1 MSQLVTITHEDLLHQ
16 AKLSGQIPT
25 LVEGIITRQEI
36 AKAAKEAGIKVE
48 AEELQKAADLFR
60 VMKKLKSAED
70 TWVWLQKN
78 SLSLDDFEEIIY
90 NSIISS
96 KLSNHLFAEQ
106 VKPYFFA
113 HKTDYIS
120 AVLYEVVLDDQDLA
134 MELFYAIQ
142 EEEISFFEV
151 ARQHIKETELS
162 RRGGYSGKVRRKD
175 LKPEISAAV
184 FAANPPQLLKPI
196 ITSQGV
202 HLILVE
208 EITQPELDEQ
218 TRFQISSD
226 LFCSWIKQQVE
237 QTRSCCQFLI

>member
-1 MSQLVTITHEDLLHQ
+1 MSQLITVTREELLHQ

-25 LVEGIITRQEI
+25 LVEAIITRQEI
-36 AKAAKEAGIKVE
+36 AKAAKEGGIKVE

-60 VMKKLKSAED
+60 VMKKLKSAEE
-70 TWVWLQKN
+70 TWGWLHKN
-78 SLSLDDFEEIIY
+78 SLSLDDFEQIIY

-96 KLSNHLFAEQ
+96 KLSNYLFAEQ

-142 EEEISFFEV
+142 EEEISFFEA
-151 ARQHIKETELS
+151 ARQHIKETELR
-162 RRGGYSGKVRRKD
+162 RRGGYRGKVHRKD
-175 LKPEISAAV
+175 LKPEISSAV
-184 FAANPPQLLKPI
+184 FTANPPHLLKPI

-218 TRFQISSD
+218 THFQISSE
-226 LFCSWIKQQVE
+226 LFRLWIKQQVE
-237 QTRSCCQFLI
+237 QTGNCYQFTI